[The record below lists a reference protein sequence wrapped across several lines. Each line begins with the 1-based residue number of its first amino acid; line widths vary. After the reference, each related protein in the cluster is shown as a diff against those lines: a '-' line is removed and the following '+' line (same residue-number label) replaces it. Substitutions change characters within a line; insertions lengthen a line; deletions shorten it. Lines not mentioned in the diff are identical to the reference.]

1 MAKTSV
7 NKVTNDSSASGGS
20 GYCKMPDGTLIEWGA
35 ATVASG
41 SFTGSF
47 SLPVPLYRIQDSSI
61 TLTPLQTGTD
71 FNVNYADSSNSEIKF
86 GRTPNTSASTYYW
99 IACGRWKA

>member
-1 MAKTSV
+1 MAAGKTD
-7 NKVTNDSSASGGS
+7 KVTNDSSAGSGS
-20 GYCKMPDGTLIEWGA
+20 GYCKMPDGTLIQWGA

-47 SLPVPLYRIQDSSI
+47 SLPVSLYRIQDSSVV
-61 TLTPLQTGTD
+61 LTPLQTGTD

-86 GRTPNTSASTYYW
+86 GRTPNTLASTYYW
-99 IACGRWKA
+99 MVFGRWKA